1 MTQTTY
7 RIRLA
12 RPDDL
17 PRLPE
22 IDSMA
27 DSRFGATSYRDVLEA
42 FPAVT
47 VDHLTELQD
56 QWRLWVAAAEQDRPV
71 GFAMV
76 SLDAPAIL
84 HLDLVAVDPSHAGH
98 RLASRLIAGI
108 DAFCAGRGLTKM
120 TLTTFRDVPW
130 NAPYYERLGF
140 REIADSEADADPF
153 LGPRL
158 RDQVAKG
165 LPRES
170 RIAMVRDM
178 GTPLRER
185 DDDRDV
191 QGLPVARG
199 REPKGIRRL

>member
-56 QWRLWVAAAEQDRPV
+56 QWRLWVAAAEQDR
-71 GFAMV
+71 
-76 SLDAPAIL
+76 
-84 HLDLVAVDPSHAGH
+84 
-98 RLASRLIAGI
+98 
-108 DAFCAGRGLTKM
+108 K
-120 TLTTFRDVPW
+120 
-130 NAPYYERLGF
+130 
-140 REIADSEADADPF
+140 
-153 LGPRL
+153 
-158 RDQVAKG
+158 KK
-165 LPRES
+165 
-170 RIAMVRDM
+170 
-178 GTPLRER
+178 
-185 DDDRDV
+185 DR
-191 QGLPVARG
+191 
-199 REPKGIRRL
+199 